1 MNQTTGGEIKTVGQS
16 ARFDVAVEPEFS
28 VLLPT
33 YNRADALHRTLSA
46 LGKQT
51 VDKACYEIIV
61 VDDGSTDSTDE
72 VLHQFSEKTDT
83 RFSYALLKENGG
95 PARARNVGLSMCR
108 GGAVLIL
115 GDDIEPAVSLL
126 KKHLDFHREHPGEQE
141 AMLGLVSFPDGLKP
155 NSFMRWLAQDGRKY
169 FFNYQDLQAGQLA
182 GPLFFY
188 TCNVSVKTSF
198 LDRSGWFDESF
209 PYASHEDL
217 ELGYRLDDK
226 GMHLRYDPTAEGF
239 HWHML
244 TVQSI
249 SRRVYLMGYSAVLF
263 WSKVHRKDG
272 ISRRAA
278 RRIVALFCSA
288 PWGVFLWNRLRNRQ
302 YLDNA
307 SCPREWQLLLFLSFF
322 IGLADSY
329 RKRNIRL

>member
-1 MNQTTGGEIKTVGQS
+1 MNRDRSQEIKAVGQS
-16 ARFDVAVEPEFS
+16 SNFVLSATPELS

-33 YNRADALHRTLSA
+33 YNRADALSRTLSA
-46 LGKQT
+46 LEKQT
-51 VDKACYEIIV
+51 VDMAVCEIIV
-61 VDDGSTDSTDE
+61 VDDGSTDSTNG
-72 VLHQFSEKTDT
+72 VLRKFSEETDS

-95 PARARNVGLSMCR
+95 PARARNIGLSMCR
-108 GGAVLIL
+108 GRAVLIL
-115 GDDIEPAVSLL
+115 GDDIEPAALL
-126 KKHLDFHREHPGEQE
+126 LEKHLHFHREHPDEQD
-141 AMLGLVSFPDGLKP
+141 AMLGFVSFPEGLQP

-169 FFNYQDLQAGQLA
+169 FFNYQDLQPGQLA

-188 TCNVSVKTSF
+188 TCNVSVKTSL
-198 LDRSGWFDESF
+198 LDKSGWFDESF

-217 ELGYRLDDK
+217 ELGYRLAEN
-226 GMHLRYDPTAEGF
+226 GMRLHYDFTAEGF

-249 SRRVYLMGYSAVLF
+249 AGRVYLMGYSAVLF
-263 WSKVHRKDG
+263 WNKVRQKDG
-272 ISRRAA
+272 ILRRAA

-302 YLDNA
+302 YPDNA
-307 SCPREWQLLLFLSFF
+307 SYPREWQLLLFLSFF

-329 RKRNIRL
+329 RKHNIRL